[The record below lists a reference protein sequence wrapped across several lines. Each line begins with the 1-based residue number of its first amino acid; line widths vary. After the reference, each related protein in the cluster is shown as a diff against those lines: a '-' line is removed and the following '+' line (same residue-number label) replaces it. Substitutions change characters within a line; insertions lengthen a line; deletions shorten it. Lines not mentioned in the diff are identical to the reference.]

1 MPSPRTLLS
10 IYLNDH
16 LAGATA
22 GAELLR
28 RTAKT
33 HRGRAAGAEL
43 EGLAG
48 EVAEDRETLIGI
60 MARLGVPVRQSRVR
74 AGWLAEKAGRLKLN
88 GSLTSRSPLSDVL
101 ELEAMRLGVQA
112 KTSCWRTLAALADS
126 EPGLDADALATLLDR
141 ADAQAKRLEA
151 LSGSAVSRVW
161 G

>member
-22 GAELLR
+22 GTELLR

-33 HRGRAAGAEL
+33 HRGRAAGSAL
-43 EGLAG
+43 EDLAR

-60 MARLGVPVRQSRVR
+60 MARLGVPVRRSRVR

-101 ELEAMRLGVQA
+101 ELEAMRFGVQA
-112 KTSCWRTLAALADS
+112 KMSCWRTLAGLTDS
-126 EPGLDADALATLLDR
+126 EPGLDGDALAALLDR
-141 ADAQAKRLEA
+141 ADAQAKKLET